1 MKIKKDMMVKVVSG
15 NFKGMTG
22 KVLKVITNSQ
32 RAIEAW
38 ENYNK
43 G

>member
-22 KVLKVITNSQ
+22 KVLKVIPHSQ
-32 RAIEAW
+32 RAIVELSLIHI
-38 ENYNK
+38 
-43 G
+43 